1 MIKGIG
7 TDIVEVQRIAKSVN
21 RFGDRFVQRI
31 LTQREYREGLAGTK
45 LVSYLAR
52 QFAAKEAVSKV
63 LGTGM
68 RQGVHFRNIHV
79 TRNHAGGPM
88 VDLSGRAF
96 EIAENL
102 DINQILVS
110 LSDEKGYALA
120 FAVGTRV

>member
-1 MIKGIG
+1 MIIGIG
-7 TDIVEVQRIAKSVN
+7 TDMVEVQRIAN
-21 RFGDRFVQRI
+21 ALDRFGNRFVQRI
-31 LTQREYREGLAGTK
+31 LTQREFRKGWEGAK

-68 RQGVHFRNIHV
+68 RQGVHFRNINV
-79 TRNHAGGPM
+79 TRNLAGGPI

-96 EIAENL
+96 EIAEDLN
-102 DINQILVS
+102 INHIMVS
-110 LSDEKGYALA
+110 LSDERDYALA